1 MEEKRGLFVVE
12 EKRCGCGGGVERCGC
27 GGVERCGCG
36 GVEVWLWRRSREVW
50 LWRRSREVWLWRSRG
65 VVVEE

>member
-36 GVEVWLWRRSREVW
+36 GVV
-50 LWRRSREVWLWRSRG
+50 EVWLWRSRG